1 MQLIV
6 LAVMLAAAWGFV
18 IVPQQR
24 RVKAHRS
31 FVDALVVGDDVI
43 TTAGVYGTV
52 TEVDGER
59 VRLRIAPDV
68 EITIARL
75 AIGRP
80 QASAAPADSPA
91 VDVSSADPTPS
102 DPASE

>member
-6 LAVMLAAAWGFV
+6 LAVLLAAAWGFV

-31 FVDALVVGDDVI
+31 FVDALAVGDDVI

-52 TEVDGER
+52 TEVSDER

-80 QASAAPADSPA
+80 QAGAPADAPA
-91 VDVSSADPTPS
+91 VETSTADPTPS
-102 DPASE
+102 DPVSE